1 MNTSNTRAPRASS
14 NNKVMTAIDGSW
26 MGPVPAAPRGRRAS
40 AARGLRMAAWALI
53 VGSLGACAIDPYP
66 YPTPAPRAPAPLT
79 DNDPLPPA
87 QQRGKSRW
95 TPVRWAELPGWGLD
109 QLHEAWNAWV
119 RGCER
124 PVSGHTALCGEV
136 RQLSIATPAEQQAW
150 VVRRFQPYRV
160 SEPDGSLS
168 QGLLTGY
175 YEPILPASRVPTATH
190 RTPLYGPPDGLRP
203 GQPWYS
209 RQEIDTLPAAR
220 AALQGKAIAWLADP
234 IDALILQIQGS
245 GRLNVSEPDGS
256 QRQVRVAFAA
266 HNGHPYQ
273 SVGRWLLDQRA
284 ISEASW
290 EAIKAWAARNPQRL
304 NDMLW
309 SNPRTVFFR
318 EEKLSELDARFGP
331 RGAQGVPLTPGRSI
345 AVDPQSIPY
354 GTPVWLATQGPTLS
368 QQKLVLAQ
376 DTGGAIVGAV
386 RADLFTGWGGWTDPA
401 YTTAAAL
408 KQPLQLWVLWP
419 R

>member
-1 MNTSNTRAPRASS
+1 MP
-14 NNKVMTAIDGSW
+14 
-26 MGPVPAAPRGRRAS
+26 
-40 AARGLRMAAWALI
+40 
-53 VGSLGACAIDPYP
+53 
-66 YPTPAPRAPAPLT
+66 PRAPVDAPGAV
-79 DNDPLPPA
+79 DSGPLPPA
-87 QQRGKSRW
+87 LQRGKSLW
-95 TPVRWAELPGWGLD
+95 TPVRWSELPGWGQD
-109 QLHEAWNAWV
+109 SLHEAWNAWL
-119 RGCER
+119 RGCEKPVPGHAGLCAEAR
-124 PVSGHTALCGEV
+124 PLA
-136 RQLSIATPAEQQAW
+136 IATPADQRAW
-150 VVRRFQPYRV
+150 IERRFQPYRV
-160 SEPDGSLS
+160 VEPNGSLP

-175 YEPILPASRVPTATH
+175 YEPILGASRLPSATH
-190 RTPLYGPPDGLRP
+190 RTPLYAPPAGLRA

-209 RQEIDTLPAAR
+209 RKDIDTLPAAQ

-245 GRLNVSEPDGS
+245 GRLTITEPDGR
-256 QRQVRVAFAA
+256 QRQVRVAFAG

-284 ISEASW
+284 IREASW
-290 EAIKAWAARNPQRL
+290 EAIKTWADQNPRRV
-304 NDMLW
+304 NEMLW

-318 EEKLSELDARFGP
+318 EEALSELDARFGP
-331 RGAQGVPLTPGRSI
+331 RGAQGVPPTPGRSI

-354 GTPVWLATQGPTLS
+354 GTPVWLATQGSALN

-401 YTTAAAL
+401 YTVAAAL
-408 KQPLQLWVLWP
+408 KQPLQLWALWP